1 MQFTKD
7 TFLKTILENLQ
18 HIREQDEDEPNDG
31 YINFDDDDEVGDDE
45 EEEEEVDDEP
55 NIKNK
60 ANTGTVKVSKSN
72 VNVNQRG
79 LYRTKTDE
87 KQIGVM
93 VRKAGTEN
101 EWIQAYYLDSC
112 EDANDYR
119 EFSEKYKEQVEALRN
134 RFDSRG
140 VKIVLVVNAK
150 CPNVGNPKWGIKPKT
165 RRSYEELKAKKLNKQ
180 GASIYDFDTGEIIPN
195 EDFAAT
201 VKQIPRG
208 VPAFLV
214 YLDGQLIKTFAYYLD
229 ASETYK
235 PKKRLEVQKELAEKF
250 VKVLIDENIGTE
262 DNIKVVQGMN
272 KQSVSR
278 KIKEVFEKIIE
289 EEFSEKTQEGQEFIE
304 ILNQR
309 SIPGLRIND
318 ARFRDRYTP
327 IWTNKGVKFRMV
339 SFNIYQTADDFLN
352 AVFARSLGEE
362 TPEMHTTNLA
372 IHVRNLNAPI
382 ISRDPSR
389 LTRPEIIAKSGQAG
403 YEPKSYTRIG
413 NYNVQV
419 LDLYDNNDVL
429 LQTEFVVEG
438 EMIDNA
444 FVWTAKMTNSFGRK
458 KPSEYKVSKLK
469 PLKLSDDSFLND
481 GSTIAVSETVQL
493 PPNATFN
500 EKNTIMSN
508 DDIVNGLKMVIEKLK
523 TAISNVDPMKLLDVA
538 AYDRSDI
545 ERVDESIENIV
556 KNTILEYYKSL

>member
-1 MQFTKD
+1 MKFTKE
-7 TFLKTILENLQ
+7 TFLKTLLENLQ
-18 HIREQDEDEPNDG
+18 YIREQDEPNDG
-31 YINFDDDDEVGDDE
+31 YINFDDDDEN
-45 EEEEEVDDEP
+45 EVDDDENEVDKEP
-55 NIKNK
+55 YIKNK
-60 ANTGTVKVSKSN
+60 ANTGTVKVAKSN

-101 EWIQAYYLDSC
+101 DWIQAYYLDSC

-134 RFDSRG
+134 AFDSRG

-165 RRSYEELKAKKLNKQ
+165 RRSYEELKAKKLNKI

-250 VKVLIDENIGTE
+250 VKLLIDEKMGTE
-262 DNIKVVQGMN
+262 DNIVVLQGMN
-272 KQSVSR
+272 KQTVSR
-278 KIKEVFEKIIE
+278 KVKEVFEKIIE
-289 EEFSEKTQEGQEFIE
+289 NEFSEKTQEGQEFIE

-318 ARFRDRYTP
+318 SRFRDRYTP

-339 SFNIYQTADDFLN
+339 SFNIYKTSNDFLD
-352 AVFARSLGEE
+352 AVLARSLGEE

-382 ISRDPSR
+382 NKRDPSR
-389 LTRPEIIAKSGQAG
+389 LTKAEKTPQSGQEG

-419 LDLYDNNDVL
+419 LDFYDDNDIL
-429 LQTEFVVEG
+429 LQTEFVIEG
-438 EMIDNA
+438 EMINNA
-444 FVWTAKMTNSFGRK
+444 FVWTLKMTNSFGRK
-458 KPSEYKVSKLK
+458 KPSEYEVKNLQ
-469 PLKLSDDSFLND
+469 PLKLSEDSFLND

-493 PPNATFN
+493 QPGLEFD
-500 EKNTIMSN
+500 ERNTIMSN
-508 DDIVNGLKMVIEKLK
+508 KNIVNGLKMAIDKFK
-523 TAISNVDPMKLLDVA
+523 STISNIDPMKLLNVA
-538 AYDRSDI
+538 SYDRSDI
-545 ERVDESIENIV
+545 QRIDESIEDIV
-556 KNTILEYYKSL
+556 KKTIADFYRLS

>member
-18 HIREQDEDEPNDG
+18 HIREQEEDDEYEPNDD
-31 YINFDDDDEVGDDE
+31 YIDFDDDKDDGE
-45 EEEEEVDDEP
+45 EEEDDEP
-55 NIKNK
+55 YIKNK

-101 EWIQAYYLDSC
+101 DWIQAYYLDSC

-134 RFDSRG
+134 AFDSRG

-165 RRSYEELKAKKLNKQ
+165 RRSYEELKAKKLNDQ

-262 DNIKVVQGMN
+262 DNIKVVQDMN

-278 KIKEVFEKIIE
+278 KVKEVFEKILE
-289 EEFSEKTQEGQEFIE
+289 QEFSEKTQEGKEFIE

-309 SIPGLRIND
+309 SIPGLRIED
-318 ARFRDRYTP
+318 ARFRDSYTP
-327 IWTNKGVKFRMV
+327 IWTNKNVKFRMV
-339 SFNIYQTADDFLN
+339 SFNIYKTADDFLN

-372 IHVRNLNAPI
+372 IHLRNLNAKI
-382 ISRDPSR
+382 NTRDPSR
-389 LTRPEIIAKSGQAG
+389 LTKPITTPKSGDPG
-403 YEPKSYTRIG
+403 YKPKSYTRIG

-419 LDLYDNNDVL
+419 LDYYSNNDVL
-429 LQTEFVVEG
+429 LQTEFVIEG
-438 EMIDNA
+438 QMIENA

-458 KPSEYKVSKLK
+458 KPSDYEVKELN

-493 PPNATFN
+493 PPNVDFN
-500 EKNTIMSN
+500 EKKTIMSN
-508 DDIVNGLKMVIEKLK
+508 NDIVNGLKMVIDKIK
-523 TAISNVDPMKLLDVA
+523 TAIGNVDPMKLLDVA